1 MSSPSV
7 EVVSVEWG
15 EGTDK
20 RRARRLAQLLYGHQ
34 SEREPPADGAR
45 DDNTQ
50 SEDDGE

>member
-1 MSSPSV
+1 MPSPSV

-34 SEREPPADGAR
+34 SEREPPADGAH
-45 DDNTQ
+45 DDAD
-50 SEDDGE
+50 EDDE